1 MTETIYAWP
10 GVGRLIYDAVSA
22 MDYPVLQGAFLMLSI
37 TVVAMNFITDLIVAK
52 LDPRI
57 RLAGGRA

>member
-1 MTETIYAWP
+1 
-10 GVGRLIYDAVSA
+10 